1 MDGASEIEAETEIEE
16 DRTGDLKDLG
26 LGLGLGLGGQ
36 ALLAG
41 GRVAERGA
49 NGWGLLAVSG

>member
-26 LGLGLGLGGQ
+26 LGLGGQ

-49 NGWGLLAVSG
+49 NGWGLL

>member
-16 DRTGDLKDLG
+16 DRTGDLKD